1 MKYFGTKSLDAEIY
15 LDLVKGEIQMDY
27 SLNSV
32 VDPMNLHSSEIYDNK
47 NEYFTLPRWKKLVLS
62 ILFLPTFLYFC
73 FISVETGIITRL
85 SQFGL
90 FPAKYQYAQQNF
102 LKNFLKLFRGIY
114 IEEFEGKL
122 SGMVLQILIARNI
135 WVGYELEG
143 DYEKYIT
150 NIAFERK
157 IRKFKKYNQYNLFI
171 QDGWVLTFEF
181 SQPPKTG
188 SCKVE
193 YV

>member
-1 MKYFGTKSLDAEIY
+1 MY

-32 VDPMNLHSSEIYDNK
+32 VDPMNTHSSEIRDDK
-47 NEYFTLPRWKKLVLS
+47 NEYFNLPRWKKIILS
-62 ILFLPTFLYFC
+62 ILFLPTILYFI
-73 FISVETGIITRL
+73 FVSVEAGTITRL
-85 SQFGL
+85 SQYGL
-90 FPAKYQYAQQNF
+90 FPSRFQYAQQNF
-102 LKNFLKLFRGIY
+102 LKNFCKLFRGTY
-114 IEEFEGKL
+114 TEEFEGEL
-122 SGMVLQILIARNI
+122 SGTILQVPVDRNI
-135 WVGYELEG
+135 WFGYELEG
-143 DYEKYIT
+143 DYEKYII
-150 NIAFERK
+150 NIAFERR
-157 IRKFKKYNQYNLFI
+157 IRKFKKYNQYNLFV